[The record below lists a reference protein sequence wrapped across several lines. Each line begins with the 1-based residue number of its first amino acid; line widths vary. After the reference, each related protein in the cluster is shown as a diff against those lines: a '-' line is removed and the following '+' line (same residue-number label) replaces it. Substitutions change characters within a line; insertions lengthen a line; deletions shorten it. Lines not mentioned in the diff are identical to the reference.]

1 MSFFDRLFGR
11 PDRPEPDSAGDT
23 ETVRKIVGRLEAL
36 PADRARFIAAF
47 AYVLSRVAHA
57 DLDISA
63 EETERMEELVRRHGE
78 LPESELSEDVAVLVV
93 EIAKAQNRLFG
104 ETEDFLVTREFA
116 GITAKE
122 ERRELLDA
130 ALSVAAADGVISSR
144 EEAQVKQIAS
154 ELGFSHAD
162 YVEALADWRE
172 HRSVLQKRRR

>member
-1 MSFFDRLFGR
+1 MHNPGMSFFDRLFGR
-11 PDRPEPDSAGDT
+11 EDRPEADSAGDT

-36 PADRARFIAAF
+36 PVERARFVAAF

-78 LPESELSEDVAVLVV
+78 LPEEQAVLVV

-116 GITAKE
+116 GITAEE
-122 ERRELLDA
+122 ERRELLHA
-130 ALSVAAADGVISSR
+130 ALSVAAADGVISSQ
-144 EEAQVKQIAS
+144 EESRVKQIAS

-162 YVEALADWRE
+162 YVEALAEWRD
-172 HRSVLQKRRR
+172 HRSVLKKRQR

>member
-11 PDRPEPDSAGDT
+11 PDRPESDSAGDT
-23 ETVRKIVGRLEAL
+23 ETVRKIVSRLEAL

-78 LPESELSEDVAVLVV
+78 LPEDQAVLVV

-130 ALSVAAADGVISSR
+130 ALSVAAADGVISSQ
-144 EEAQVKQIAS
+144 EEARVKQIAS

>member
-11 PDRPEPDSAGDT
+11 PDRPEPDAAGDT

-36 PADRARFIAAF
+36 PAERARFVAAF

-63 EETERMEELVRRHGE
+63 EETERMEELVRRHGD
-78 LPESELSEDVAVLVV
+78 LPEDQSVLVV

-116 GITAKE
+116 GITSKE

-130 ALSVAAADGVISSR
+130 ALSVAAADGVISSQ
-144 EEAQVKQIAS
+144 EEARVKQIAS

-172 HRSVLQKRRR
+172 HRSVLQNRKGPQ

>member
-11 PDRPEPDSAGDT
+11 PDRSESDSAGDT

-78 LPESELSEDVAVLVV
+78 LPESELAEDMAVLVV

-144 EEAQVKQIAS
+144 EEARVKQIAS